1 MAQIAEDYVS
11 PSVRWGICKQDYP
24 DAVVEFSQ
32 RLGAEIGIPENF
44 GGKDQYCVAQITLRL
59 GDPDVVIGYKPI
71 SDARSGKGD
80 HPSDAWNVLCTKAL
94 GRALKRA
101 GYADTS
107 GEMRVMVQYKQ
118 RNAEQDATRGGIET
132 PPAVATSPM
141 VTIAPGDLS
150 HTSPLVTEVKDE
162 ELEAIIAEV
171 EVADVWGS
179 PAESEAQHALLK
191 AKVLTLPTEY
201 ADRARESHEK
211 LNGRQWPMDSVAQFN
226 TLQNFIDSLH
236 LEWEAAGKED
246 EES

>member
-11 PSVRWGICKQDYP
+11 PSVRWGVCKQDYP

-32 RLGAEIGIPENF
+32 RLGTDIGIPENF
-44 GGKDQYCVAQITLRL
+44 GGKDQYCVAQITLRPN
-59 GDPDVVIGYKPI
+59 DPDAVIGYKPV

-80 HPSDAWNVLCTKAL
+80 HPSDGWNVLCTKAL

-101 GYADTS
+101 GYADTA
-107 GEMRVMVQYKQ
+107 GEMRIIVQYKQ
-118 RNAEQDATRGGIET
+118 RNAEQDATRGG
-132 PPAVATSPM
+132 V
-141 VTIAPGDLS
+141 VTVAPGDLS
-150 HTSPLVTEVKDE
+150 HTSPLVTEVEDE

-171 EVADVWGS
+171 QDADVWGS
-179 PAESEAQHALLK
+179 PAQSEAQHTLLK
-191 AKVLTLPTEY
+191 AKVLALPTEY
-201 ADRARESHEK
+201 ADKARDSHEK
-211 LNGRQWPMDSVAQFN
+211 LNGRLWPMDSVAQFN

>member
-11 PSVRWGICKQDYP
+11 PSVRWGVCKQDYP

-32 RLGAEIGIPENF
+32 RLGTDIGIPENF
-44 GGKDQYCVAQITLRL
+44 GGKDQYCVAQITLRPN
-59 GDPDVVIGYKPI
+59 DPDAVIGYKPV

-80 HPSDAWNVLCTKAL
+80 HPSDGWNVLCTKAL

-101 GYADTS
+101 GYADTA
-107 GEMRVMVQYKQ
+107 GEMRIIVQYKQ
-118 RNAEQDATRGGIET
+118 RNAEQDATRGG
-132 PPAVATSPM
+132 V
-141 VTIAPGDLS
+141 VTVAPGDLS
-150 HTSPLVTEVKDE
+150 HTSPLVTEVEDE

-171 EVADVWGS
+171 QDADVWGS
-179 PAESEAQHALLK
+179 PAQSEAQHAVLK
-191 AKVLTLPTEY
+191 TKVLALPTEY
-201 ADRARESHEK
+201 ADKARDSHEK
-211 LNGRQWPMDSVAQFN
+211 LNGRLWPMTSVAQFN

>member
-11 PSVRWGICKQDYP
+11 PSVRWGVCKQDYP

-32 RLGAEIGIPENF
+32 RLGTDIGIPENF
-44 GGKDQYCVAQITLRL
+44 GGKDQYCVAQITLRPN
-59 GDPDVVIGYKPI
+59 DPDAVIGYKPV

-80 HPSDAWNVLCTKAL
+80 HPSDGWNVLCTKAL

-101 GYADTS
+101 GYADTA
-107 GEMRVMVQYKQ
+107 GEMRIIVQYKQ
-118 RNAEQDATRGGIET
+118 RNAEQDATRGG
-132 PPAVATSPM
+132 V
-141 VTIAPGDLS
+141 VTVAPGDLS

-171 EVADVWGS
+171 ESADVWDS
-179 PAESEAQHALLK
+179 PAQSEAKHTLLK
-191 AKVLTLPTEY
+191 AKVLALPTEY
-201 ADRARESHEK
+201 ADKARDSHEK
-211 LNGRQWPMDSVAQFN
+211 LNGRLWPMDSVAQFN